1 MKKII
6 LATVLLTMSASMM
19 TAHAAVSPSFSDQL
33 MMQKTQL
40 RPQAFNFFSDRYKQV
55 AAQQNVLAAVSVE
68 SPSFKV
74 QLDSQK
80 QQLRMHKFNPASD
93 AFFQRISH

>member
-19 TAHAAVSPSFSDQL
+19 TAQAAVSLSFADQL
-33 MMQKTQL
+33 MMQKIQL
-40 RPQAFNFFSDRYKQV
+40 RPQVFNFFSDRYKQV
-55 AAQQNVLAAVSVE
+55 AAQENVLAAVSVE

-80 QQLRMHKFNPASD
+80 QQLRMHKFNPVSD
-93 AFFQRISH
+93 AFFQMISH